1 MQLSGRKLMPTSNES
16 RFLPLEAVLRSLS
29 LREHDFASG
38 DAIRDQIAL
47 LKSAMDG
54 LDTTDEPWLATWL
67 SEEHYKAATLYA
79 AGKTNWNHEQ
89 LGRGSRAATEM
100 RARIVQRFNAW
111 AEQFTGRL
119 QEYQAGSLTA
129 SSVTAWL
136 DELARFR
143 RDPVRNP

>member
-1 MQLSGRKLMPTSNES
+1 MPPSNES
-16 RFLPLEAVLRSLS
+16 RFLPLRAVLRSLS
-29 LREHDFASG
+29 LKERDFASG

-47 LKSAMDG
+47 LKSTMDR
-54 LDTTDEPWLATWL
+54 LDTTNEPWLAAWL
-67 SEEHYKAATLYA
+67 SEEHCKAAILHG

-89 LGRGSRAATEM
+89 SGHESRAAAEM
-100 RARIVQRFNAW
+100 RARVVQRFNAW
-111 AEQFTGRL
+111 AERFNQRL
-119 QEYQAGSLTA
+119 QEHQAGSHTA